1 MNNRGKGVDG
11 EVAVMEYLMKRGY
24 LLLECNYKEKCGEID
39 IISQKDGV
47 LVFTEV
53 KNRTSDGFGTPL
65 DAVTPQK
72 ISRIVKTAEMY
83 LSRKKRFYNDCRFD
97 VAIVRFGEV
106 EEYLEN
112 AFTKN
117 DRGRKN
123 HW

>member
-24 LLLECNYKEKCGEID
+24 LLLERNYKEKCGEID

-53 KNRTSDGFGTPL
+53 KNRTNDGFGTPL

-72 ISRIVKTAEMY
+72 ISHIVKTAELYM
-83 LSRKKRFYNDCRFD
+83 SRKKRFYNDCRFD
-97 VAIVRFGEV
+97 VAIVRFWVV